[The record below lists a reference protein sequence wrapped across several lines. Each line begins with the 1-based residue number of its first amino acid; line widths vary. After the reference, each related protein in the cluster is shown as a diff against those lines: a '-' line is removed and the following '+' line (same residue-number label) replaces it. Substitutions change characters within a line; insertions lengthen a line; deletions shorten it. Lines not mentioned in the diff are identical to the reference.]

1 MFLLNAYHQLV
12 HDQPETIS
20 LSQVLEKI
28 IHSFQLLFVFWLPP
42 LFSASSELT
51 PECNN
56 RWSAALLLFRRWQEL
71 LIRIR
76 RLLLLLLLLLLHN
89 GSVLV
94 MTSSIKKQI
103 KRQASSFSV
112 RWKGTDVRRDQLL
125 SLFQIIS
132 KLSLFEV
139 PLSHSLAL
147 TCIL

>member
-28 IHSFQLLFVFWLPP
+28 IHSFQLLFGFWLPP

-76 RLLLLLLLLLLHN
+76 RLLLLLLLLLHN

-139 PLSHSLAL
+139 PLSLSLAL
-147 TCIL
+147 TCTL